1 MIFKLNIN
9 VNNIQKY
16 IDDLKNDYN
25 IYYCLNNLYAS
36 AKDVLNITL
45 SDFIKKYKYQNIIVD
60 EINEN
65 NLKYE
70 NSKVIDWCKNELV
83 NYDVKKF
90 EIEHQKQLNDYMI
103 FLDDLSKELKKISKE
118 KRGDEDGRQ

>member
-1 MIFKLNIN
+1 M
-9 VNNIQKY
+9 
-16 IDDLKNDYN
+16 
-25 IYYCLNNLYAS
+25 
-36 AKDVLNITL
+36 LNITL

-118 KRGDEDGRQ
+118 KRGDDDGR

>member
-25 IYYCLNNLYAS
+25 IYYCLNNLYAY
-36 AKDVLNITL
+36 AKDILNITL
-45 SDFIKKYKYQNIIVD
+45 YDFIKKYKYQNIIVD

-118 KRGDEDGRQ
+118 KRGDEDGR